1 MNFKCYNNNYWYERN
16 EKFQG
21 VNVSLGRYC
30 NVDLSMEIKLCW
42 LVFINLNFN
51 DSLASSRA
59 KFEVYALSELILKL
73 SSRSDVKGETL
84 PPSSN

>member
-51 DSLASSRA
+51 FLLYLAMTFSA
-59 KFEVYALSELILKL
+59 TLKQKL
-73 SSRSDVKGETL
+73 L
-84 PPSSN
+84 L